1 MTTITR
7 SMTIAAPVEAVF
19 DTIAHVDRFAEAVP
33 NVKDVEYLGE
43 TRRGVGTRFKE
54 TREIKGRVG
63 TTVLEVTEY
72 GENEKVRIVSD
83 AGGTIWDT
91 LFTVERFGEGT
102 TQLGMVMEARPHT
115 LFARISTPLVKG
127 MVGKGIEADLV
138 SVKEYCESL

>member
-1 MTTITR
+1 MATITR
-7 SMTIAAPVEAVF
+7 SMTIAAPVETVF

-33 NVKDVEYLGE
+33 DVKDVEYLGE

-91 LFTVERFGEGT
+91 LFTVEQSGEGT
-102 TQLGMVMEARPHT
+102 KLDMVMEARPHT
-115 LFARISTPLVKG
+115 LLARISTPLVKG

-138 SVKEYCESL
+138 SVKEYCESV